1 MAKAVKQ
8 IELGDIFRKNENY
21 ESLWVVTYIL
31 NLIGY
36 PPHVHITSVKDKRLT
51 LTYSTA
57 ALCNPKLFIKV
68 TSIN

>member
-1 MAKAVKQ
+1 MTRGIKQ

-21 ESLWVVTYIL
+21 ESVWVVTEIL

-51 LTYSTA
+51 VTYSTA
-57 ALCNPKLFIKV
+57 ALCNPKLFIKMP
-68 TSIN
+68 S